1 MVYFDSEAK
10 ETRMLRVFGQDVM
23 DGTNWEII
31 ERLSWSWV
39 RRGITLTS
47 STSYRSNMIF
57 FSCRR
62 IGTDEV
68 AGKLKP

>member
-31 ERLSWSWV
+31 ERRKLE
-39 RRGITLTS
+39 L
-47 STSYRSNMIF
+47 
-57 FSCRR
+57 
-62 IGTDEV
+62 GTERNNPYV
-68 AGKLKP
+68 